1 MSIDDGTRNY
11 LNGSRGQ
18 PDGATHAPDGTR
30 SRVHGQV
37 EQRLTEELRRLGQ
50 PLSAD
55 DQRMLRQSL
64 VAEALRQE
72 AATRLAVGQP
82 LLSPDDERRLRA
94 EMITDVVGA
103 PDIQPYLA
111 DPEVTDVDIN
121 GPDTVHVTYRDG
133 SRRRVAPVVA
143 SAKEL
148 DDLIRQMARRSG
160 VTIEGSPTEVDIS
173 LPDGSRVTAAMGKVA
188 PFLVVSIRVHHT
200 IDIDRSDLVRWRM
213 LTPELSEVLAGLA
226 RCRRNLV
233 IGGGTGVGKTTLQA
247 AWAHEIP
254 AMERIVTV
262 EDTYELGL
270 HLDGR
275 HSDVV
280 PLRTCRANV
289 EGVGEV
295 TMLELTRLALR
306 LNPSRVIVG
315 EVRGGE
321 CVSLLDAMSQGN
333 DGSCCTIHASSAMQ
347 VFTRLAKY
355 ASRAPEAP
363 RREDVMYDIADALDV
378 VIHLGR
384 SARDHRPIVRSVR
397 EVTGSVESQ
406 VPASREIWRSDSEG
420 VARRTNVSLTPEL
433 AADLVAAGLD
443 RSLVMAADSRR

>member
-1 MSIDDGTRNY
+1 MSIVDASGAAVRNR
-11 LNGSRGQ
+11 L
-18 PDGATHAPDGTR
+18 HA
-30 SRVHGQV
+30 HV
-37 EQRLTEELRRLGQ
+37 EQRLIEELRRLGR
-50 PLSAD
+50 PLSSED
-55 DQRMLRQSL
+55 EEMLRQSL
-64 VAEALRQE
+64 AAEALRQE
-72 AATRLAVGQP
+72 AAARRAAGRA
-82 LLSPDDERRLRA
+82 LLSPDQERQLKSEVHA
-94 EMITDVVGA
+94 EVVDVPGIQRYLTDS
-103 PDIQPYLA
+103 Q
-111 DPEVTDVDIN
+111 VTDIDIN
-121 GPDTVHVTYRDG
+121 GPDVVHVTYRNG
-133 SRRRVAPVVA
+133 SRRQVPPVVA

-148 DDLIRQMARRSG
+148 DELVRQMARRSG
-160 VTIEGSPTEVDIS
+160 IPIEGSPTEVDLS

-200 IDIDRSDLVRWRM
+200 VDVDRTDLVRWRM
-213 LTPELSEVLAGLA
+213 ITPELSEVLAGLA
-226 RCRRNLV
+226 RCKRNLV
-233 IGGGTGVGKTTLQA
+233 IGGGTGVGKTTMQA

-254 AMERIVTV
+254 DLERIVTV

-280 PLRTCRANV
+280 PLRTCRPNV
-289 EGVGEV
+289 EGIGEV

-315 EVRGGE
+315 EVRGAE

-333 DGSCCTIHASSAMQ
+333 DGSCCTIHASSGRQ

-363 RREDVMYDIADALDV
+363 RREDVMYDIADAVDV

-384 SARDHRPIVRSVR
+384 SERDHRPIVRSIR

-406 VPASREIWRSDSEG
+406 VPASRELWRADAEG
-420 VARRTNVSLTPEL
+420 VARRTNVAMTQEL
-433 AADLVAAGLD
+433 AADLVSAGVD
-443 RSLVMAADSRR
+443 RSLISAEGRR